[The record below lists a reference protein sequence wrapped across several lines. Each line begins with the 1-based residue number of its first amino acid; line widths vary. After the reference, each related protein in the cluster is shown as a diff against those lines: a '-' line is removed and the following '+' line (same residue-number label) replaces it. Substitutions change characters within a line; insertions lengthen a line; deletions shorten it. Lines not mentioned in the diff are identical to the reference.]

1 MEASTVVAVMGDEF
15 KELAERT
22 MKNLREAAEGELAA
36 ARVQISFRE
45 EAVQRKELLVTER
58 EQMLERREKELH
70 AKAQEKPEFWSPC
83 AGSCERIDRSEL
95 LALPTT
101 PTPSRSPLALRT
113 PARMLVQSPGSNTAS
128 AVPSACSTSV
138 ADSGVAPC
146 SSQTQSCTPGVSLP
160 QDCPEVAESPRL
172 ATASAGSTSHLRAMF
187 EHKASN
193 KASVSRQ
200 STPIESLSPACKE
213 GLPQKDLNVRRG
225 KSCAAGGLG
234 NLSFR
239 AQEGPLRRGTVA
251 VAALSQAALSSVA
264 ARTAPQMGT
273 PKRSLADLL
282 KKDEER
288 TVA

>member
-22 MKNLREAAEGELAA
+22 MKNLREAAEGELAAARVLVMGDEFKELAERTMKKLREAAEGELAA

-95 LALPTT
+95 LALPT
-101 PTPSRSPLALRT
+101 PQLLAAPLLLCGR
-113 PARMLVQSPGSNTAS
+113 RH
-128 AVPSACSTSV
+128 C
-138 ADSGVAPC
+138 
-146 SSQTQSCTPGVSLP
+146 QTQSCTPGVSLP